1 MYSGAD
7 SMDEQ
12 LIKKCIKKDIR
23 AQRQLYE
30 KYAPLMMSVCLRYVR
45 DREIAQNLLQ
55 DGFVKLFDKLHTY
68 SGSGSFVGWMRK
80 IFVNTALEYL
90 RHNDVFKY
98 STDVDFAFGI
108 ESEEESPV
116 DKISADELMQCIT
129 ELPPGFRTVF
139 NMFAIEGYT
148 HAEIAEQLGI
158 QEGTSRSQYARART
172 LLQQKVLKLFN
183 NI

>member
-1 MYSGAD
+1 
-7 SMDEQ
+7 MDEQ
-12 LIKKCIKKDIR
+12 LIKGCIKKDIR
-23 AQRQLYE
+23 AQKQLYE
-30 KYAPLMMSVCLRYVR
+30 KYAPLMMSVCLRYVK
-45 DREIAQNLLQ
+45 DKEIAQNLLH
-55 DGFVKLFDKLHTY
+55 DGFIKLFDKIHTY

-98 STDVDFAFGI
+98 SIDVDIAVNI
-108 ESEEESPV
+108 ESAEESPV
-116 DKISADELMQCIT
+116 DKISADELMKCIT

-139 NMFAIEGYT
+139 NMFAIEGYS

-172 LLQQKVLKLFN
+172 LLQQKILKLKK
-183 NI
+183 